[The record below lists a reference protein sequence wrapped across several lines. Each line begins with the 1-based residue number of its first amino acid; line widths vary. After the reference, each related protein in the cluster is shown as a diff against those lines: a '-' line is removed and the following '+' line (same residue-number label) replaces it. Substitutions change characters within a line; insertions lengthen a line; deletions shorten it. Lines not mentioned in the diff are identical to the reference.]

1 MGDPYNV
8 RQKRFSVQSFQFIDM
23 VTNTFFDDEVTV
35 DIVAGNTEL
44 QYSRSLPP
52 ISSFVGWQL

>member
-1 MGDPYNV
+1 MSVMGDPYNV

-44 QYSRSLPP
+44 
-52 ISSFVGWQL
+52 